1 MDTKSNGKLR
11 FLPICQEYPAVDRY
25 EKMYEQTVRKGSLTR
40 SLLGK
45 PELCLVHKRKGLVSI
60 ELELTF
66 MK

>member
-1 MDTKSNGKLR
+1 
-11 FLPICQEYPAVDRY
+11 
-25 EKMYEQTVRKGSLTR
+25 MYEQTVRKGSLTR